1 MRMTKIV
8 ATLGPAT
15 DDKEVLRNILLA
27 GANVV
32 RLNFSHGNDEER
44 VARIALVNELREEL
58 DLPIALLADTRG
70 PEVRIGVFA
79 KDKIELIAGERFIL
93 TTYACEGDANRV
105 SISYDGLPHDVS
117 RGTRILIDDGLIELV
132 VDSVTDAEIHT
143 TIINGGV
150 ISSRKGVNIPSVHL
164 NLPFISSKDRAD
176 LRFIAKNGFDF
187 IAASFTQK
195 AQDIQQLRDEL
206 HRLNAEQI
214 RVIAKIEN
222 AEGVAN
228 MQEILAASDGIMV
241 ARGDMGVEIALE
253 ELPIIQKELIK
264 TAYSSSKNVITA
276 TQMLDS
282 MMHNPRPTRAETSDV
297 ANAIY
302 DGTSAIM
309 LSGETA
315 MGKYPVEAVRT
326 MARIAE
332 RAERDI
338 DYRKRFKQQEPKSD
352 ATVTNA
358 ISHATVTTAHDL
370 SARAILSVTKS
381 GATARNISSYRP
393 AYPIIACTT
402 EQRVQRQLNL
412 AWGVAPLLMDEQD
425 NTDSLIQSAIE
436 ISHGKGL
443 LEEGDLVVVTAG
455 VPLGVS
461 GTTNLLKVHV
471 MGDTL

>member
-1 MRMTKIV
+1 MTKIV